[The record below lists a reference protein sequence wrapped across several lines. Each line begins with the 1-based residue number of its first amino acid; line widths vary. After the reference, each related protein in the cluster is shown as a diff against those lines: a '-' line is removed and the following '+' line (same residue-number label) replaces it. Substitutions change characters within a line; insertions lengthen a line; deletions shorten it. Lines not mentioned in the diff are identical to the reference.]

1 MRIRVIHVL
10 FLFFVTSLTASL
22 FLPVLPSSAQDS
34 GGNVVEIG
42 AVNTDGF
49 PELEFYVTV
58 LDPAGVPIQGLTA
71 ADFQV
76 FADEQQAEVISV
88 ENFIEESL
96 PISVVL
102 AIDTSESMIGKPLDD
117 TKAAALAFLDKLG
130 NGDEVAI
137 VDFDSQVVV
146 AQEFTNDLDQA
157 RSVINALPAGGKTAL
172 YDASFVSAD
181 LATRAN
187 TPRRFVVFLTDGNQY
202 GVDSINPPEAGIEK
216 ARENNIS
223 FYTIGLG
230 FGVDG
235 EYLQAMAD
243 GTNGQYAIYPDSTEL
258 SLLYEFL
265 ATYLRSSYLVRVG
278 TSLEPDGAEHQ
289 LRVSVGGNE
298 DAVALTV
305 PDLYPQVVLNGIPS
319 EPATVPFEIN
329 YRVSA
334 VRGLGNVSLSLD
346 GQPLA
351 VTLDPSDEVNA
362 QIGRV
367 TVDPYTLDPTVE
379 HIVQLDALDNAG
391 GARSLTATLNVA
403 DLPPVFVIGGMGEA
417 ENVMLP
423 SIDLV
428 VEVLQAQPGQTVSA
442 VIYRVDG
449 VEVGRADTAPY
460 ALALNSLSLGAGAHQ
475 LDVAVVDPSGEAIQ
489 TLNFTVDPSLFITP
503 TNTPTDTP
511 TPSDTPTPTL
521 TNTPTFTFTPTLTNT
536 PTPSDTPTPTD
547 TPTITLTPTTL
558 AMATATPRP
567 ATNTP
572 RPSSTPR
579 PTDTAEPTAT
589 DTAVPPTDTPT
600 ATETEVPPTETPE
613 PTATDTPTP
622 TVEVVAVEP
631 TATETTVPTDTP
643 EPSPTPSDTPTE
655 TLTATPEPSLTPT
668 LTETAT
674 LIPTVEP
681 QAVSAGDEGGDE
693 GAITRYWPIIVGIII
708 VFLLLI
714 FALFTRRRREA
725 TR

>member
-1 MRIRVIHVL
+1 MRIRVIHVF
-10 FLFFVTSLTASL
+10 FLFFVTSLATSL
-22 FLPVLPSSAQDS
+22 FLPVMPSSAQDS

-58 LDPAGVPIQGLTA
+58 VDAAGVPIPGLTA

-137 VDFDSQVVV
+137 VDFDTQVVV
-146 AQEFTNDLDQA
+146 AQEFTSDLDQA
-157 RSVINALPAGGKTAL
+157 RSIINALPADGKTSL
-172 YDASFVSAD
+172 YDASFVAAD

-187 TPRRFVVFLTDGNQY
+187 TTRRFVVFLTDGNQY
-202 GVDSINPPEAGIEK
+202 GVDSINPPEAGIQK

-235 EYLQAMAD
+235 EYLQAMAE
-243 GTNGQYAIYPDSTEL
+243 GTNGQYSAYPDSTEL

-289 LRVSVGGNE
+289 LRVAINGNE
-298 DAVALTV
+298 DVVALTV
-305 PDLYPQVVLNGIPS
+305 PDLYPQLVINGVPS
-319 EPATVPFEIN
+319 EPATEPFEIN

-334 VRGLGNVSLSLD
+334 VRGLGTVTLSLD
-346 GQPLA
+346 GQPLE
-351 VTLDPSDEVNA
+351 VTLDPSDEANA

-391 GARSLTATLNVA
+391 GARSLTATLNAA
-403 DLPPVFVIGGMGEA
+403 DLPPVFVVGGLGEA

-423 SIDLV
+423 SIELV

-442 VIYRVDG
+442 AIYRVDG

-460 ALALNSLSLGAGAHQ
+460 AFSLDSLSLGAGAHQ

-511 TPSDTPTPTL
+511 TPSDTPTPTFTNTPTL
-521 TNTPTFTFTPTLTNT
+521 TNTPTFTFTPTFTDT
-536 PTPSDTPTPTD
+536 PTPSD

-589 DTAVPPTDTPT
+589 DTAIPPTDTPT
-600 ATETEVPPTETPE
+600 DTEVPPTDTPE

-674 LIPTVEP
+674 LIPTIEP
-681 QAVSAGDEGGDE
+681 QAVSAGDEGGEE
-693 GAITRYWPIIVGIII
+693 GALTRYWPIIVGIII
-708 VFLLLI
+708 VFLLLL
-714 FALFTRRRREA
+714 FALFTRRRRAE